1 MGVFSDPES
10 PRGRRTL
17 FQIIPTLRPAGAERV
32 VLHLL
37 QYHDRAKYQPVC
49 VCLGNP
55 TGSHYEKLIRQMEV
69 PLHFLGK
76 GQWATLGLMQRLNA
90 LLRQYRPTVVHMHL
104 RGLTYAYPLLLG
116 HRTPVRVYTV
126 HNLAWHDRGTRLQ
139 KLVTTLAFRHRI
151 GRVVPVA
158 IAERVRESIQQV
170 FGYPNAPL
178 IPNGIAVEEF
188 ILPPEMRERWRR
200 QEGFELDAI
209 LITHIGRFT
218 AQKNHELLIRAFAQ
232 LNPYQP
238 VQLLLVGE
246 GELKPQVEQLVYSLG
261 LSERVRF
268 LGVRSDIP
276 ELLNASD
283 IFVLSSRW
291 EGNPMS
297 VMEAMA
303 AGLPVIS
310 TAVGGVPELVE
321 EGVSG
326 ILVPSENEQ
335 ALRTAIQTLLDNPE
349 LRISM
354 GANARKVA
362 LERFDA
368 RVMTRAYE
376 DLYESILTDK

>member
-1 MGVFSDPES
+1 MAHSQVV
-10 PRGRRTL
+10 
-17 FQIIPTLRPAGAERV
+17 FQIITSLVPGGAERV
-32 VLHLL
+32 VVNLL
-37 QYHDRAKYQPVC
+37 QYHDRSKYQPVC
-49 VCLGNP
+49 ICLGNP
-55 TGSHYEKLIRQMEV
+55 VGSHYEVRVRQMDV
-69 PLHFLGK
+69 PLYFLGK

-90 LLRQYRPTVVHMHL
+90 LFRQYRPAVVHMHL
-104 RGLTYAYPLLLG
+104 RGLTYAYPLLLKYK
-116 HRTPVRVYTV
+116 TPACVYTV
-126 HNLAWHDRGTRLQ
+126 HNLAWHDRGTRFQ
-139 KLVTTLAFRHRI
+139 KLATTLAFRHRV

-188 ILPPEMRERWRR
+188 LLPAEARTQWRR
-200 QEGFELDAI
+200 REGFEPDAI
-209 LITHIGRFT
+209 LITHVGRFT
-218 AQKNHELLIRAFAQ
+218 TQKNHEMLIRAFAQ
-232 LNPYQP
+232 LKPSRQP
-238 VQLLLVGE
+238 VRLLLTGD
-246 GELKPQVEQLVYSLG
+246 GELKRQVEQLVHSLR
-261 LSERVRF
+261 LSEKVHF

-303 AGLPVIS
+303 AGLPVVS

-321 EGVSG
+321 ESVSG
-326 ILVPSENEQ
+326 ILVPSEDVQNLTT
-335 ALRTAIQTLLDNPE
+335 ALQTLVDRSE
-349 LRISM
+349 LRASM
-354 GANARKVA
+354 GANARKTA

-376 DLYESILTDK
+376 NLYESILTGE